1 MEVNYLIVSVDFERG
16 KPKVDDGDD
25 FWRCRRNKKI
35 EVGDTFKCF
44 GELVELWVVDKSLI
58 IINMKMIIINENK

>member
-25 FWRCRRNKKI
+25 FWRCKRKK
-35 EVGDTFKCF
+35 KK
-44 GELVELWVVDKSLI
+44 EL
-58 IINMKMIIINENK
+58 